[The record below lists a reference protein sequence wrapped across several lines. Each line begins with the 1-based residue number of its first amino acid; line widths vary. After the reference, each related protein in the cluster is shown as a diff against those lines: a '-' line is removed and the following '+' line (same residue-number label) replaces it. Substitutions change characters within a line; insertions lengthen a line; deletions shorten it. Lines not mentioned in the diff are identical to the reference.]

1 MGVTIRIHDSSGGGG
16 GGVTSVNSDT
26 GPAVV
31 LNADDIS
38 DTGTANKWASQS
50 EIDQIST
57 NTNDISNN
65 ANNISTNTNDISTNA
80 NDISTNAS
88 NISSNT
94 TQINRLKGSS
104 TRASVATLTPNINN
118 NSLEQI
124 TAQAVNLTVSAP
136 SGTPV
141 LGQKLIINI
150 TDDGTAR
157 TISWNAVYNVIDV
170 TLPITTTVNKSLY
183 IGCIYNADTS
193 EWDVVAVKEEA

>member
-31 LNADDIS
+31 LNTDDIAE
-38 DTGTANKWASQS
+38 GVNKYATQA
-50 EIDQIST
+50 ELNQI
-57 NTNDISNN
+57 
-65 ANNISTNTNDISTNA
+65 ATNTNDISTNV
-80 NDISTNAS
+80 S

-104 TRASVATLTPNINN
+104 TRASVATLTPNINS

-141 LGQKLIINI
+141 LGQKVIINI
-150 TDDGTAR
+150 TDNGTAR
-157 TISWNAVYNVIDV
+157 TISWNVVYNVINV

-193 EWDVVAVKEEA
+193 QWDVVAVKEEA

>member
-31 LNADDIS
+31 LNDDDIS

-57 NTNDISNN
+57 NAND
-65 ANNISTNTNDISTNA
+65 ISTNTNDISTNS

-136 SGTPV
+136 SGSPV

>member
-1 MGVTIRIHDSSGGGG
+1 MGQTIRIHDSSGGGG

-31 LNADDIS
+31 LDADDIS
-38 DTGTANKWASQS
+38 DTGTVNKWASQS

-57 NTNDISNN
+57 NTN
-65 ANNISTNTNDISTNA
+65 NISTNAGNIGTNA

-104 TRASVATLTPNINN
+104 TRASVATLTPNISN

-150 TDDGTAR
+150 TDNGTAR

>member
-57 NTNDISNN
+57 NTNDIS
-65 ANNISTNTNDISTNA
+65 TNTNDISTNA
-80 NDISTNAS
+80 NGISTNAS
-88 NISSNT
+88 DISSNT

-136 SGTPV
+136 SGSPV

-157 TISWNAVYNVIDV
+157 NISWNAVYNVINV

-193 EWDVVAVKEEA
+193 QWDVVAVKEEA

>member
-31 LNADDIS
+31 LNADNIS

-50 EIDQIST
+50 ELDQIST
-57 NTNDISNN
+57 NTNDIS
-65 ANNISTNTNDISTNA
+65 TNTSN
-80 NDISTNAS
+80 ISTNAS
-88 NISSNT
+88 SISSNT

-104 TRASVATLTPNINN
+104 TRASVATLTPNISN

-193 EWDVVAVKEEA
+193 QWDVVAVKEEA

>member
-16 GGVTSVNSDT
+16 SGVTSVNSDT

-38 DTGTANKWASQS
+38 DTGTSNKWASQS
-50 EIDQIST
+50 EIDQ
-57 NTNDISNN
+57 
-65 ANNISTNTNDISTNA
+65 ISTNA

-104 TRASVATLTPNINN
+104 TRASVATLTPNISN

>member
-38 DTGTANKWASQS
+38 DTGTANKWVSQS

-57 NTNDISNN
+57 NAND
-65 ANNISTNTNDISTNA
+65 ISTNTNDISTNS

-136 SGTPV
+136 SGSPV

>member
-31 LNADDIS
+31 LNADNIS

-57 NTNDISNN
+57 N
-65 ANNISTNTNDISTNA
+65 A
-80 NDISTNAS
+80 NDISTNVS

-104 TRASVATLTPNINN
+104 TRASVATLTPNISN

-193 EWDVVAVKEEA
+193 QWDVVAVKEEA

>member
-1 MGVTIRIHDSSGGGG
+1 MGITIRIHDSSGGGG

-31 LNADDIS
+31 LNADNIS

-57 NTNDISNN
+57 N
-65 ANNISTNTNDISTNA
+65 A
-80 NDISTNAS
+80 NDISTNVS

-104 TRASVATLTPNINN
+104 TRASVATLTPNISN

-157 TISWNAVYNVIDV
+157 TISWNAVYNVINV

-193 EWDVVAVKEEA
+193 QWDVVAVKEEA

>member
-1 MGVTIRIHDSSGGGG
+1 MGITIRIHDSSGGGG

-31 LNADDIS
+31 LNADNIS

-57 NTNDISNN
+57 N
-65 ANNISTNTNDISTNA
+65 A
-80 NDISTNAS
+80 NDISTNVS

-104 TRASVATLTPNINN
+104 TRASVATLTPNINS

-157 TISWNAVYNVIDV
+157 TISWNAVYNVINV

-193 EWDVVAVKEEA
+193 QWDVVAVKEEA

>member
-38 DTGTANKWASQS
+38 DTGTSNKWASQS
-50 EIDQIST
+50 EIDQ
-57 NTNDISNN
+57 
-65 ANNISTNTNDISTNA
+65 ISTNA

>member
-1 MGVTIRIHDSSGGGG
+1 MGITIRIHDSSGGGG

-38 DTGTANKWASQS
+38 DTGTTNKYATQA
-50 EIDQIST
+50 ELNQI
-57 NTNDISNN
+57 
-65 ANNISTNTNDISTNA
+65 ATNTNDISTNA
-80 NDISTNAS
+80 NDISTNANDISTNTS

-104 TRASVATLTPNINN
+104 TRASVATLTPNISN

-157 TISWNAVYNVIDV
+157 TISWNAVYNVINV

-193 EWDVVAVKEEA
+193 QWDVVAVKEEA

>member
-57 NTNDISNN
+57 NAND
-65 ANNISTNTNDISTNA
+65 ISTNTNDISTNA
-80 NDISTNAS
+80 NGISTNAS

-136 SGTPV
+136 SGSPV

-157 TISWNAVYNVIDV
+157 TISWNAVYNVINV

-193 EWDVVAVKEEA
+193 QWDVVAVKEEA

>member
-1 MGVTIRIHDSSGGGG
+1 M
-16 GGVTSVNSDT
+16 
-26 GPAVV
+26 
-31 LNADDIS
+31 NADDIS
-38 DTGTANKWASQS
+38 DTGTSNKWASQS

>member
-1 MGVTIRIHDSSGGGG
+1 MGQTIRIHDSSGGGG

-31 LNADDIS
+31 LDADDIS
-38 DTGTANKWASQS
+38 DTGTVNKWASQS

-57 NTNDISNN
+57 NTN
-65 ANNISTNTNDISTNA
+65 NISTNAGNIGTNA

-104 TRASVATLTPNINN
+104 TRASVATLTPNISN
-118 NSLEQI
+118 NSLEQV
-124 TAQAVNLTVSAP
+124 TAQAVNLTVAAP

-150 TDDGTAR
+150 TDNGTAR
-157 TISWNAVYNVIDV
+157 TISWNAVYNVINV

-193 EWDVVAVKEEA
+193 QWDVVAVKEEA

>member
-1 MGVTIRIHDSSGGGG
+1 MGVTIRIHDSRGGGG

-57 NTNDISNN
+57 N
-65 ANNISTNTNDISTNA
+65 A

-104 TRASVATLTPNINN
+104 TRASVATLTPNISN